1 VRALIAAPR
10 HADHQCAGLPL
21 LQQTADLG
29 EARRPFAAN
38 HRERMRVAR
47 FQVADGD
54 ADAAQAIV
62 EGEHRAAW
70 RESRSECGGAGI
82 CG

>member
-1 VRALIAAPR
+1 MTTTDAGADAHVILGQVVHLPVQVRSATQASA
-10 HADHQCAGLPL
+10 
-21 LQQTADLG
+21 TWS
-29 EARRPFAAN
+29 
-38 HRERMRVAR
+38 V
-47 FQVADGD
+47 D